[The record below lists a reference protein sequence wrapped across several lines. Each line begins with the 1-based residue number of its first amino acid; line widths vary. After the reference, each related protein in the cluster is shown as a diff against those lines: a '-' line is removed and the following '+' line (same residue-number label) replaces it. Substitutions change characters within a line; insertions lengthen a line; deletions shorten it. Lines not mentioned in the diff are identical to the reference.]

1 MSDDAGSIL
10 TLAEKPRR
18 IVSATLPT
26 DEILLSLVGT
36 ERLAAITAFASDP
49 ALSLAASQARS
60 VAVKLAQLNVEVVIS
75 LAPDIVFAASWTD
88 QSLVRQLRDAGLT
101 VYLYRSPT
109 TVRGIEEAIGRIAGA
124 VGEEQKGEQLVL
136 WMEEKLSGVARR
148 LASVP
153 ADRRLSVMDYNT
165 WSTSM
170 GRGSS
175 WDEIVRLAG
184 LSNTVAGL
192 AADRFGQVPISRET
206 LLTLDPDILLL
217 PGWVHGEPGG
227 SERFRARILGDPA
240 LRGMTAV
247 RQGRVLVMP
256 ESIKTSTSQNIV
268 LAVEE
273 LARYAYPDAFR

>member
-1 MSDDAGSIL
+1 
-10 TLAEKPRR
+10 
-18 IVSATLPT
+18 
-26 DEILLSLVGT
+26 
-36 ERLAAITAFASDP
+36 
-49 ALSLAASQARS
+49 
-60 VAVKLAQLNVEVVIS
+60 VEVVIS
-75 LAPDIVFAASWTD
+75 LATDIVFAASWTD
-88 QSLVRQLRDAGLT
+88 PSLVRQLRDAGLA

-109 TVRGIEEAIGRIAGA
+109 TVRGIEEAISRISRA

-136 WMEEKLSGVARR
+136 WMAEKLSAVARQ
-148 LASVP
+148 LSSVP

-184 LSNTVAGL
+184 LTNTVAGL

-227 SERFRARILGDPA
+227 SERFRARILGDPV

-256 ESIKTSTSQNIV
+256 ESIKASTSQNIV